1 MPNVKRGWW
10 YSLLPYESKGG
21 CQKHT
26 GYGGKATILDNR
38 FDGDELNVTLL
49 LDQERWE
56 NFKNLEPHHNIMSAT
71 DPFEIS
77 DILKVQP
84 QIVATTL
91 NWMNIKQLERQQN
104 AIKSNQESDGWYPP
118 N

>member
-1 MPNVKRGWW
+1 
-10 YSLLPYESKGG
+10 
-21 CQKHT
+21 
-26 GYGGKATILDNR
+26 
-38 FDGDELNVTLL
+38 
-49 LDQERWE
+49 
-56 NFKNLEPHHNIMSAT
+56 MSAT

-104 AIKSNQESDGWYPP
+104 AIKSNQESDG
-118 N
+118 